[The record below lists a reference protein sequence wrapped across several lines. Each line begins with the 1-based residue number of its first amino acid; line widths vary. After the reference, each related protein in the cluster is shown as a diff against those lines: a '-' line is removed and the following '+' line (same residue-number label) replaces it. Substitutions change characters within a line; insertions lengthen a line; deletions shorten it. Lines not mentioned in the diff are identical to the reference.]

1 MDHEVLEVL
10 RELGC
15 FSADAIDELPEADEG
30 NEFDNLYIDIGGEG

>member
-1 MDHEVLEVL
+1 MNHEVLDVL

-15 FSADAIDELPEADEG
+15 FSADAIDDAPEADER